1 MKQFIDDP
9 RFSGIQPFEKKVW
22 LSSPTMHG
30 DEQHWVDDAI
40 LTNWVSTVGANINE
54 VEKQVAAR
62 IGVKYAVALS
72 CGTAALHLATRLAG
86 EKLYGQAR
94 PNAGTLQGHKVFC
107 SDMTFDASINP
118 VAYEDG
124 DAIFID
130 TEPDTWNMSP
140 EALEKAFE
148 LYPDVRLIVVA
159 HLYGTP
165 GKMAVIK
172 RIADAHGAL
181 IVEDAAESLGA
192 KYKLNGE
199 WVETGTLG
207 DYNCISFNGNKIIT
221 GSAGGMFLT
230 DSEEDANK
238 VRKWS
243 TQSREA
249 APWYQHEEIGYN
261 YRMSNIVAG
270 VVRGQLPYLNGH
282 ITQKKAIYERYKAG
296 FADLPV
302 KMNPFDPEKSQP
314 NFWLSCLLIDEDAMA
329 PMVRGEKDYLYTS
342 VPGKSSPMEILDAL
356 AAFNAEGRPIWKPM
370 HMQPIYRTHPFI
382 TTEGNGRA
390 RSNAYIAGSGLDV
403 GADIFRRGLC
413 LPSDNKLTPEQQD
426 VIIDII
432 HRCFR

>member
-72 CGTAALHLATRLAG
+72 CGTAALHLATKLAG

-124 DAIFID
+124 DAVFID

-165 GKMAVIK
+165 GKMAEIK

-181 IVEDAAESLGA
+181 TVEDAAESLGA

-403 GADIFRRGLC
+403 GVDIFRRGLC